1 MRQKGQI
8 MQVIEKA
15 KDTRPTKT
23 EIVPIITVSLVT
35 IVLFAVSV
43 AELAIAV
50 QTLHFKRLLKRK

>member
-1 MRQKGQI
+1 